1 MTSPKEGGS
10 LLLIDDSKDL
20 PSSPSLESFP
30 EFDGV
35 GVAAESSKDPVLRKL
50 YAMRQ
55 RSIAAEKLARQREQQ
70 LLEEGKV
77 HERTAV
83 RRERKR
89 EKERSKEISAL
100 LRLKLGEGENDDAEA
115 EALEMRD
122 GSGLSKLPPTSPKG
136 KDYSKDKVGPRKK
149 VISNMA
155 QLVAKMMFR
164 RHDTAKPLSGRSLV
178 SIGGGGGGGAAG
190 GLGVMGVG
198 GTRKDLTASPLSRS
212 SSVLDLGEVGEDQAD
227 DHDITT

>member
-10 LLLIDDSKDL
+10 LLLIDDSKNL

-50 YAMRQ
+50 YAIRQ
-55 RSIAAEKLARQREQQ
+55 RSIAAEKLARQRELQ

-100 LRLKLGEGENDDAEA
+100 LRLKLGEGENDAEV

-122 GSGLSKLPPTSPKG
+122 ASGLSKLPPTSPKG

-178 SIGGGGGGGAAG
+178 SIGGGAGGGAAG

-212 SSVLDLGEVGEDQAD
+212 SSALDLEEVGEDEAD